1 MVLGKELMIKSID
14 NIINHGERAK
24 EKYIEALKRN
34 EKRDLRINPLF
45 TKTDECISIF
55 IELKNALLC
64 NNLQDYHIDNAKN
77 KIKEFIEEKI
87 YLKKYYEVIEPWKH
101 DYEFHDEIVDYLDWF
116 EELFNIEDGIENLR
130 NRCNQGGI
138 MVNNIGNVSG
148 DVQIQQNVVNSSQN
162 IGDNQNFD
170 YETANKLVNQIDSM
184 LENIRDEFKDKS
196 EELIDLNN
204 SLRENLNQKNEK
216 GIRDILKKMRKIA
229 ESISSGLI
237 ANGISEIIK
246 KLL

>member
-1 MVLGKELMIKSID
+1 MVLSEKSMIKSID
-14 NIINHGERAK
+14 NIINNGKNAK

-34 EKRDLRINPLF
+34 KKRDLRINPLF

-55 IELKNALLC
+55 IELKKALLC
-64 NNLQDYHIDNAKN
+64 NNLQDYHIDNAK
-77 KIKEFIEEKI
+77 KQIKEFIEEKN
-87 YLKKYYEVIEPWKH
+87 YLNKYYEIIEPWKH
-101 DYEFHDEIVDYLDWF
+101 DHEFHEEIVAYFDWF
-116 EELFNIEDGIENLR
+116 EELFNMEDGIENLR
-130 NRCNQGGI
+130 NRCNQGEI
-138 MVNNIGNVSG
+138 MVNNISNVSG
-148 DVQIQQNVVNSSQN
+148 NVQIQQNVVDSSQN

-170 YETANKLVNQIDSM
+170 YETASKLVNQIDSM

-204 SLRENLNQKNEK
+204 SLRDNLNQKNEK
-216 GIRDILKKMRKIA
+216 GIRDILKKMRKIT
-229 ESISSGLI
+229 ESTSSGLI